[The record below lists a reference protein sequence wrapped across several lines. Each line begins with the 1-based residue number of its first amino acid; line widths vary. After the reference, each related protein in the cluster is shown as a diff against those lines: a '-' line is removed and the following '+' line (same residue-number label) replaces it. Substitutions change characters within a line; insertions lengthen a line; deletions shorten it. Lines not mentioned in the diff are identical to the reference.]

1 MSPHPA
7 RTSPARSAAF
17 MPDDA
22 VWVYDGALRLG
33 GTNLTLN
40 CDGSEGQLGAL
51 LTLAF
56 QRRLP
61 ATLLTSV
68 LEATRMSRGGDQVR
82 ANLRL
87 AFARLPRVPSA
98 RDWPARLAKANGL
111 MARGLEHDALVRAF
125 ARDHLVKFDD
135 EQPRVP
141 AGHGRESGQFTSD
154 GDGGHVASHAAT
166 AAAIARAAP
175 LLAPEVGTV
184 TIAAL
189 SALAGSV
196 GFAAVLG
203 LLFVPT
209 PNATADNGPLPEG
222 SGSYRYD
229 RDEGLLRVLDPS
241 GTVLAAGRR
250 DRAGIFLDTDTGV
263 PFAREVDGAIVF
275 DGGIAAGEDEDARPR
290 ALPRTI
296 PDENEPKLCPE
307 PGPDQPGSE
316 SASPRAK
323 AYQEQISAMIN
334 PQRPLEYGLAMGLVN
349 PQTGKLVHYDE
360 CDERT
365 GTMIDAKGPG
375 YAGLLSSGPVGRNVI
390 DGWLKQSLSQIQA
403 AGQRDV
409 VWYFAEQDA
418 ADDARRLFAKKRE
431 GRERIIIRVVPAV
444 SR

>member
-1 MSPHPA
+1 
-7 RTSPARSAAF
+7 

-22 VWVYDGALRLG
+22 VWVQDGALRLG
-33 GTNLTLN
+33 RTNLTLS
-40 CDGSEGQLGAL
+40 CDGGQDQLEAL

-61 ATLLTSV
+61 DPLMTSV
-68 LEATRMSRGGDQVR
+68 LDATRLSRDGNQVQ

-87 AFARLPRVPSA
+87 AFARLARVPSA
-98 RDWPARLAKANGL
+98 EDWPARLAKAHDL
-111 MARGLEHDALVRAF
+111 MARGLRGDALVRAVE
-125 ARDHLVKFDD
+125 RDHLGKYDD

-141 AGHGRESGQFTSD
+141 AGYGRESGRFTSD
-154 GDGGHVASHAAT
+154 GDSGQVASHAAT
-166 AAAIARAAP
+166 AAAAIARAAP
-175 LLAPEVGTV
+175 LLAPEVGAGTL
-184 TIAAL
+184 AAL

-209 PNATADNGPLPEG
+209 PNATADGGPLPGG

-229 RDEGLLRVLDPS
+229 RDEGLLRVLDSS
-241 GTVLAAGRR
+241 GAVLAVGRR
-250 DRAGIFLDTDTGV
+250 DRTGVFLDADTGI
-263 PFAREVDGAIVF
+263 PFAREVGGAIVF
-275 DGGIAAGEDEDARPR
+275 DGGIARDKDGDAD
-290 ALPRTI
+290 ALPRAA
-296 PDENEPKLCPE
+296 PDEDEPKLCPE
-307 PGPDQPGSE
+307 PGPDQPGSG

-323 AYQEQISAMIN
+323 AYQEQISAMVN

-375 YAGLLSSGPVGRNVI
+375 YAGLLSSGPVSKNVI
-390 DGWLKQSLSQIQA
+390 DGWRKQSLSQIQA

-418 ADDARRLFAKKRE
+418 ADYARDLFRE
-431 GRERIIIRVVPAV
+431 YGKGRERIIIRVVPAV
-444 SR
+444 TK